1 MSSAPLLKELDQKQ
15 LQELYRWIDK
25 IPLSRPKKNIARDFS
40 DSVLMSEVVAHFF
53 PKMIDLH
60 NYTKTNSVA
69 QKEANWKTLNQ
80 KIFRK
85 MGFSIGDADVKSI
98 CNGDKGAIEKALFFV
113 QGKMAEYQEKK
124 ELKRQQMAEP
134 RATPP
139 VRANPYQ
146 VDYNSTRLPSNDN
159 EVKEVLGEKDAII
172 VDLRETVNILQLKV
186 DKLEQ
191 LIGLKNAKIQALH
204 KKLDSLQ
211 Y

>member
-1 MSSAPLLKELDQKQ
+1 MSTTNFTALAELDQKQ

-40 DSVLMSEVVAHFF
+40 DAVLMSEVVAHFF

-60 NYTKTNSVA
+60 NYSKTNSVS
-69 QKEANWKTLNQ
+69 QKETNWKTLNQ

-85 MGFSIGDADVKSI
+85 MGFGISDADIKAI
-98 CNGDKGAIEKALFFV
+98 TTCEKGSIEKALFFV
-113 QGKMAEYQEKK
+113 QGKMAAYQEKK
-124 ELKRQQMAEP
+124 ELKRAEQGLP
-134 RATPP
+134 DPTPP
-139 VRANPYQ
+139 RNAYPVEYGNTRMPANE
-146 VDYNSTRLPSNDN
+146 R
-159 EVKEVLGEKDAII
+159 EVKEVMGEKDAII

>member
-1 MSSAPLLKELDQKQ
+1 MTDNLAELDQKQ

-40 DSVLMSEVVAHFF
+40 DGVLISEVVAHFF

-60 NYTKTNSVA
+60 NYTKTNSVS
-69 QKEANWKTLNQ
+69 QKESNWKTLNQ

-85 MGFSIGDADVKSI
+85 MGFGINTTDIKAI
-98 CNGDKGAIEKALFFV
+98 CNCERGSIEKALFFV
-113 QGKMAEYQEKK
+113 QGKMAAFQEKK
-124 ELKRQQMAEP
+124 EAKKVVREQTTSEAASPSSSGRNYEYAAA
-134 RATPP
+134 RTPSG
-139 VRANPYQ
+139 
-146 VDYNSTRLPSNDN
+146 DM
-159 EVKEVLGEKDAII
+159 EVKEVLAEKDAII
-172 VDLRETVNILQLKV
+172 VDLRETVNILQMKV